1 MPEYAR
7 LQAMVLKGA
16 CGGNRVSGVELFT
29 RSTCS
34 CGKSG
39 RETALTRIAHT
50 PRHEHQ
56 ACPKCVDNELKNA
69 AFSPWV
75 ECVVLALPGH
85 AP

>member
-1 MPEYAR
+1 MPESVR
-7 LQAMVLKGA
+7 LQAMVLMGA
-16 CGGNRVSGVELFT
+16 CGGKHVSGVELFT
-29 RSTCS
+29 RPSCS

-56 ACPKCVDNELKNA
+56 ACAKCVHNELKNA

-75 ECVVLALPGH
+75 ECVVLALPEH